1 MEIYNILTHYN
12 ILLYEFSLKSISR
25 DFTKDN
31 QREIFLNGTVYDFSV
46 NYKAMKKE
54 DTLNIHEYLIKKNTH
69 YIIFRFLNK
78 YLSYY

>member
-12 ILLYEFSLKSISR
+12 IRLYEFSLKSISK

-54 DTLNIHEYLIKKNTH
+54 DIC
-69 YIIFRFLNK
+69 
-78 YLSYY
+78 YY